1 MTDIEKT
8 NEEIQQE
15 PLAENASAVEET
27 PVASPEETAVAEPE
41 ATEVEQPEAEAAA
54 EQAAPAEPIAEEAPV
69 AEKAPAAEET
79 EAAEPVAAEE
89 EPEAQDEEMPEPM
102 ADEQDEESK
111 KYSNYQTKEE
121 IIARLKEIVEGEDEI
136 SRHEVEALKSNFYR
150 IQKQQSEDA
159 YKAYIDGGGDPDAY
173 MPAPNTDEAAFKD
186 YMAAIR
192 EKRAAQ
198 HEAEVQTLEDNY
210 AKKLTIIEKIKEILA
225 TPDEVNKSY
234 NDFKA
239 LQQQWNEIKNV
250 PAEKATDLW
259 KTYQLHVEQFYDT
272 LKLNNEF
279 RAYDFKKNLELKTA
293 LCERA
298 EKLQEEEDVVSASR
312 KLQQLHQEF
321 REIGPVERDLREGIW
336 NRFKAASTIIN
347 KRHQEYFES
356 RKAQELENLEK
367 KSAICDQVEG
377 FELDSLKTFA
387 DWNAISDKII
397 ALQAE
402 WKTIGFAPQKMN
414 VKIFERFRAACDN
427 FFTRKAEFF
436 KSVRDSLNNNLKLKE
451 ELVAQAEALKDST
464 AWKET
469 TDAIIALQKKWK
481 EIGTVPKKFSDDV
494 WNRFNAACDAF
505 FEAKKAA
512 NSSQRSE
519 QNENLQKKQAIIDE
533 LAAIDPAT
541 EEGDYRPKLRKAQE
555 DWNNIGH
562 VPYKVKEDIYKAFRA
577 QMDRLYGAL
586 SERASRNRV
595 SRFRDEVRSGDG
607 NKIRERLLRQYDILK
622 NEIKTYENNLGFLS
636 LSSKSKS
643 GNALVE
649 ELNRKVDKL
658 RADLEE
664 IRQKIAALD
673 EKKD

>member
-69 AEKAPAAEET
+69 AEEAPAAEET

-89 EPEAQDEEMPEPM
+89 EPVAQDEEMPEPM

-136 SRHEVEALKSNFYR
+136 SRQEVEALKSNFYR

-239 LQQQWNEIKNV
+239 LQQQWNEIKSV

-555 DWNNIGH
+555 EWNNIGH

-607 NKIRERLLRQYDILK
+607 NKIRERLLRQ
-622 NEIKTYENNLGFLS
+622 
-636 LSSKSKS
+636 
-643 GNALVE
+643 
-649 ELNRKVDKL
+649 
-658 RADLEE
+658 
-664 IRQKIAALD
+664 
-673 EKKD
+673 